1 MLYETEAERD
11 ARFMRMALD
20 EAILAAEEGEVP
32 VGAVIECNGRV
43 VARTH
48 NLTERL
54 RDVTAHAEMQAITA
68 AAEYLNGKYLPDCT
82 LYVTLEPCP
91 MCAAALRWAQIG
103 RIVYGASDPKRG
115 YRAVFADPAHALHPR
130 TRVTAGVLAGEAL
143 EILRAFFRH
152 RRR

>member
-1 MLYETEAERD
+1 MLFETDSERD
-11 ARFMRMALD
+11 ERFMRMALD
-20 EAILAAEEGEVP
+20 EAMQAAEEGEVP
-32 VGAVIECNGRV
+32 VGAVVVCNGRV
-43 VARTH
+43 IARTH

-68 AAEYLNGKYLPDCT
+68 AADNLNGKYLTDCT

-103 RIVYGASDPKRG
+103 RVVYGASDPKRG
-115 YRAVFADPAHALHPR
+115 YRTAYADPDRALHPR
-130 TRVTAGVLAGEAL
+130 TELSSGILADEAL
-143 EILRAFFRH
+143 SLLQSFFR